1 MPTDSMPAVVVLQSL
16 IMTMFGIYTARGHKE
31 LSQVQCAP
39 QLSLGIQA
47 DAFWKHACDWPT
59 GCACTRGSAI
69 AGCPCSRAWQAGWTA
84 SSEHSGKPCPRMI
97 HMSVL
102 HVLSAGV

>member
-39 QLSLGIQA
+39 QLSLGNKQ
-47 DAFWKHACDWPT
+47 T
-59 GCACTRGSAI
+59 
-69 AGCPCSRAWQAGWTA
+69 
-84 SSEHSGKPCPRMI
+84 HSGSMHVTGPPA
-97 HMSVL
+97 VL
-102 HVLSAGV
+102 APAVQQLQDAHAVEHGRQDGPHHQNIRASLVPA